1 MRAWVGS
8 RDFQRDQFDHVAQ
21 AERQPGSTFKPIVY
35 GAALEMGFSPDR
47 SYIDGPVTVSLGNG
61 QVWQPTDM
69 HGATNQPMSL
79 RDGLVYSKNTITAQ
93 VAQDVGLQR
102 IVDLARTMGVTDS
115 KLDPVPS
122 LALGTSPV
130 TLLEM
135 VDTYGTIAAQG
146 TRHAPLLIT
155 RISDAHGRVL
165 AEFLPQPSQALSAAT
180 AVQLIDMLRGVV
192 NRGTG
197 TVVKTRFG
205 IVADI
210 AGKTG
215 TTQNNTDG
223 WFILMHP
230 GLVAGAW
237 VGFNDARV
245 TMRSDYWGQG
255 GHNAILLVGDFF
267 RTALSRRLLASDASF
282 PQAERR
288 APLEAQGASWPAEDW
303 AGAGSAPEEA
313 EAASAPDGGPVVV
326 RNEGGKVLIGDEA
339 GLAAMR
345 REAGPPKSAEEIER
359 AVSAIQQ
366 REPAASTPTARLPVA
381 VDPRS
386 GVLVPRPIAAPAPP
400 SPPPAEAE
408 APAASAP

>member
-1 MRAWVGS
+1 
-8 RDFQRDQFDHVAQ
+8 
-21 AERQPGSTFKPIVY
+21 
-35 GAALEMGFSPDR
+35 
-47 SYIDGPVTVSLGNG
+47 
-61 QVWQPTDM
+61 M
-69 HGATNQPMSL
+69 HGSTNQPMSL

-93 VAQDVGLQR
+93 VAQDVGLPR
-102 IVDLARTMGVTDS
+102 IVELARTMGVTDS
-115 KLDPVPS
+115 KLDAVPS

-135 VDTYGTIAAQG
+135 VDAYGTIAAQG

-165 AEFLPQPSQALSAAT
+165 AEFLPQASQALSAST

-192 NRGTG
+192 SRGTG
-197 TVVKTRFG
+197 TAVKTRFG

-267 RTALSRRLLASDASF
+267 RTALSRRLLAADASF

-288 APLEAQGASWPAEDW
+288 VPLEAMGASWPAEDW
-303 AGAGSAPEEA
+303 AAGSPETDD
-313 EAASAPDGGPVVV
+313 AASAPEAASSAVTVHE
-326 RNEGGKVLIGDEA
+326 EGGKVLIGDEA
-339 GLAAMR
+339 GVAAMR
-345 REAGPPKSAEEIER
+345 RDAAPPKSAEEIDR
-359 AVSAIQQ
+359 AVSAM
-366 REPAASTPTARLPVA
+366 RTPASAPPATDTAARAPALT

-386 GVLVPRPIAAPAPP
+386 GVLVPRAVAVPATLPAAE
-400 SPPPAEAE
+400 PPAA
-408 APAASAP
+408 AAATDPAASAPP